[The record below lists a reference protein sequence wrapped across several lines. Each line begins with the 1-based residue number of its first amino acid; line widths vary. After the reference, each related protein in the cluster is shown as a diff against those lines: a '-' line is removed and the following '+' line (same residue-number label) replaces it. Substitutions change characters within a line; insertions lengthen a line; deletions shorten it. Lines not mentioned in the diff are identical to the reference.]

1 MYMLEGV
8 SRWNMGRAKEAVDVE
23 GASTLRSFDV
33 RLMSHLNNLSRR
45 VHGCALVSE
54 FTPPG
59 KPTSKRD
66 LRATL
71 IDQSITSPPPLF
83 LRHPPIQRTCISV
96 VRRLCYSCRRWMCV
110 CMSFLHLC
118 VYTGYRRAHSSGI
131 FIGPDQQR

>member
-33 RLMSHLNNLSRR
+33 RLMSHLSNLSQR
-45 VHGCALVSE
+45 VLGSTLVPE

-83 LRHPPIQRTCISV
+83 LRHPP
-96 VRRLCYSCRRWMCV
+96 YSEDMHFCCAKIVLFM
-110 CMSFLHLC
+110 
-118 VYTGYRRAHSSGI
+118 
-131 FIGPDQQR
+131 